1 MSVSFDAEE
10 WFAWDGPA
18 SERFEYVEA
27 EENSCVLDDDDEELV
42 SDRASAQ
49 VPERRLEEDPPSESP
64 KTSALRL
71 LFVAGRVTLN
81 EEVG

>member
-10 WFAWDGPA
+10 WFACDGPA

-27 EENSCVLDDDDEELV
+27 EENSCVLDDNDEELV

-49 VPERRLEEDPPSESP
+49 VPERRLEDPPSESP